1 MVPRHFINII
11 KFIVILSVY
20 FILAGVVL
28 AQEGQFAAEV
38 IAINGQAEIKSGG
51 GPYQPAKVRDRL
63 NVGDTIRTLEKSRA
77 KLLFRDESVTVLG
90 DKTTFE
96 INQFN
101 YDPATKQQQSLL
113 KTLEGK
119 IRFTVQKIAGAPDPN
134 TVVETQIMS
143 VGIRGTDGILDS
155 SEPNKVYLFE
165 SAFPLKLKNKFTGQT
180 SNLPPGQYAI
190 AGKTTPFQFNAIT
203 PQILEQLFK
212 EFRLAYTFEP
222 KNLINPSQQPYRS
235 FLLAQPGDLPTVPL
249 PPVVQQPLPVWHNFN
264 PTAVRT
270 GK

>member
-1 MVPRHFINII
+1 MQPRHFVNII
-11 KFIVILSVY
+11 KFIIILLAY
-20 FILAGVVL
+20 FIFAGVVF

-101 YDPATKQQQSLL
+101 YDPATKQQTSLL

-134 TVVETQIMS
+134 TIIETQIMS

-165 SAFPLKLKNKFTGQT
+165 AAFPLLLKNKFTGQT
-180 SNLPPGQYAI
+180 TNLPPMQYAV
-190 AGKTTPFQFNAIT
+190 AGKTTPFQLNAIT
-203 PQILEQLFK
+203 PQILEKLFK
-212 EFRLAYTFEP
+212 EFRLAYTLEP
-222 KNLINPSQQPYRS
+222 KNLINPVQQPYRS
-235 FLLAQPGDLPTVPL
+235 FLLAKPGEVPAVPL
-249 PPVVQQPLPVWHNFN
+249 PPVVQQPLPAWHNYN
-264 PTAVRT
+264 ART
-270 GK
+270 VHNR